1 MVEQL
6 SNIKRDN
13 LKGKEDKMGDMSW
26 LSHLVTTGSRKELED
41 FLKDKGFRKP
51 RYAAEQFLKA
61 QSEIEEDGMKKK
73 EKEITVQDAINNMD
87 VPVITGDKDTDAL
100 LEDERAAQEDGEP
113 TTADEFNKEWL
124 NEEKAES

>member
-1 MVEQL
+1 
-6 SNIKRDN
+6 
-13 LKGKEDKMGDMSW
+13 MGDMSW
-26 LSHLVTTGSRKELED
+26 LSHLVTTGSRRELED

-51 RYAAEQFLKA
+51 KYAAEQFLKA
-61 QSEIEEDGMKKK
+61 QAEIEEDGMKKK
-73 EKEITVQDAINNMD
+73 EKEITVQDAIDNMG

>member
-26 LSHLVTTGSRKELED
+26 LSHLVTTGSRRELED

-51 RYAAEQFLKA
+51 KYAAEQFLKA

-73 EKEITVQDAINNMD
+73 EKEITVQDAIDNMG

>member
-6 SNIKRDN
+6 SNIKRNN

-61 QSEIEEDGMKKK
+61 QAEIEEDGMKNK
-73 EKEITVQDAINNMD
+73 EGGLEITVQDAIDNM
-87 VPVITGDKDTDAL
+87 
-100 LEDERAAQEDGEP
+100 DGEP

>member
-26 LSHLVTTGSRKELED
+26 LSHLVTTGSRRELED

-51 RYAAEQFLKA
+51 KFAAEQFLKA
-61 QSEIEEDGMKKK
+61 QEEIEQDGMKKRQLK
-73 EKEITVQDAINNMD
+73 EQK
-87 VPVITGDKDTDAL
+87 
-100 LEDERAAQEDGEP
+100 
-113 TTADEFNKEWL
+113 
-124 NEEKAES
+124 